1 VVSRAL
7 SIALLC
13 FLLVPAAT
21 AAPAADAGRARAK
34 VSFELGARTG
44 FEYRWEYNVRFRIS
58 NRTTGTALT
67 GLRVFATGL
76 MNAPGHEMRTVTLR
90 IRDAGAGT
98 YTGTMAFYMPGEW
111 RIRVSVLGANVLPG
125 LASFRVFLQ

>member
-1 VVSRAL
+1 L

-44 FEYRWEYNVRFRIS
+44 FEYRWEYNVRLRVRD
-58 NRTTGTALT
+58 RTTGGALT

-76 MNAPGHEMRTVTLR
+76 MNAPGHEMRTITVR
-90 IRDAGAGT
+90 VRDTGAGT
-98 YTGTMAFYMPGEW
+98 YAGTMAFYMPGEW
-111 RIRVSVLGANVLPG
+111 RIRVSVRGTNVLPA
-125 LASFRVFLQ
+125 LASFPVFLT